1 MKQVFKKGMTVEE
14 IKQAADEQGA
24 KLNDMY
30 IYLNEAGA
38 AAADTHHIISWEAT
52 FSETIE
58 ELINNINEHIEKEH
72 VNDKVQKNLKNFIK
86 NYLQ

>member
-1 MKQVFKKGMTVEE
+1 MTVEE
-14 IKQAADEQGA
+14 IKQAADEQSA
-24 KLNDMY
+24 KLWDMY

-52 FSETIE
+52 FSETTE
-58 ELINNINEHIEKEH
+58 ELIDNLIEHIENEK
-72 VNDKVQKNLKNFIK
+72 VNDKVERNIRNFIK

>member
-30 IYLNEAGA
+30 I
-38 AAADTHHIISWEAT
+38 
-52 FSETIE
+52 
-58 ELINNINEHIEKEH
+58 
-72 VNDKVQKNLKNFIK
+72 
-86 NYLQ
+86 